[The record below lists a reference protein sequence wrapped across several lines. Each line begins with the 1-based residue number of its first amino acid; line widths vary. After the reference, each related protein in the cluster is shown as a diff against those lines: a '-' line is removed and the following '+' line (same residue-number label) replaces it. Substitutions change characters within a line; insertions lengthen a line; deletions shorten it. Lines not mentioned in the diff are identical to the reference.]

1 MLVRKALIT
10 AALAAAALVATP
22 QKASADWYLTPFIGG
37 VFGGRANFG
46 EFNNFEDE
54 FEKRVNFGAA
64 IGWMGAGV
72 IGFEADFSW
81 TPNYFENT
89 DRRRKLRLRRQQRHH
104 GHGQSHHRRADWRPD
119 RSRLPALRLRRRRV
133 DSQQCDGSNFFNDL
147 STDDF
152 GFNVGGGFHAFFTDN
167 IGIRGDVRYFRSLQD
182 NEPDDEFDVA
192 LADFSFWRGSAG
204 VTFRFG
210 N

>member
-72 IGFEADFSW
+72 IGLEADFSW

-89 DRRRKLRLRRQQRHH
+89 IGDSNFAFGDSNVTTFMGNLII
-104 GHGQSHHRRADWRPD
+104 GVPIGGQTGPGFRPYASGGVGLIRSHA
-119 RSRLPALRLRRRRV
+119 
-133 DSQQCDGSNFFNDL
+133 DGSDFFNDL

-167 IGIRGDVRYFRSLQD
+167 VGIRGDIRYFRSLQD

-192 LADFSFWRGSAG
+192 LADFSFWRGSVG